1 MFVAA
6 MISGSYLTDDPT
18 AIIQIGLSEIPEN
31 CRLSEAV
38 NNVVTWSRTKDNWEC
53 VWQKV
58 QDHYGHYNPVHV
70 IPNVAMIVLGIL
82 KGNLN
87 FQNTIVTTVLGGW
100 DADCTGATSGSIAG
114 IVTGAKSLPEKWVGV
129 FNNRLESAVRGFQ
142 ENKIS
147 ELAQRTA
154 AVAQLSLQS

>member
-6 MISGSYLTDDPT
+6 MISGSYLTHDPR
-18 AIIQIGLSEIPEN
+18 AIIQIGLSEIPKN

-38 NNVVTWSRTKDNWEC
+38 NNVLTWSRTTDNWEST
-53 VWQKV
+53 WQKV
-58 QDHYGHYNPVHV
+58 QDNYGHYNPVHV
-70 IPNVAMIVLGIL
+70 IPNAAMIVLGIL
-82 KGNLN
+82 KGDFN
-87 FQNTIVTTVLGGW
+87 FQNTIVTSVLGGW
-100 DADCTGATSGSIAG
+100 DADCTGATAGSIAG
-114 IVTGAKSLPEKWVGV
+114 VVNGAKSLPGKWVGV

-154 AVAQLSLQS
+154 AIAQLSLQS